1 MMRAL
6 ELALFLF
13 ILSATLGMV
22 DDLGLF
28 TTATI
33 VDNPGIRI
41 EDMQDVKI
49 GEDGL
54 IEYNEDITLTTV
66 AKTMFNVL
74 VFGILGII
82 YIAPTLISK
91 FGVPLILVGVLQAG
105 IIFIYVIAIA
115 QVLSNRSFKNYA

>member
-13 ILSATLGMV
+13 VLSSTLGMV
-22 DDLGLF
+22 DSLDLF

-41 EDMQDVKI
+41 EDIQDVKI
-49 GEDGL
+49 GDDGL
-54 IEYNEDITLTTV
+54 IVYEEDLSLSTI
-66 AKTMFNVL
+66 AKIVL
-74 VFGILGII
+74 DVIVFGILGII
-82 YIAPTLISK
+82 YIAPTLLSK
-91 FGVPLILVGVLQAG
+91 FGVPLVLVVVLQAG

-115 QVLSNRSFKNYA
+115 QIVSNRSFKNYA